1 MTDGRYPWDD
11 LGGQS
16 TRTPRAVEGRE
27 TTQRTREWREPT
39 LIPEIPPRDGW
50 VFKWVRVANRDKDD
64 PSNLNKRRR
73 EGWEA
78 VRIEEFPWLSD
89 LLMTDV
95 NVGNIETGG
104 LLLCKMSE
112 EMVAQRNRFYLSRAR
127 AQRTS
132 AEESYMRDNQEIAMA
147 KFRERKASTFTDR
160 RDTTPV

>member
-1 MTDGRYPWDD
+1 MTDGRLPWDD
-11 LGGQS
+11 LAGPS

-27 TTQRTREWREPT
+27 TSQRTREWREPT

-78 VRIEEFPWLSD
+78 VRLEEFPWLAE
-89 LLMTDV
+89 LLMLDT
-95 NVGNIETGG
+95 NTGNIETGG

-112 EMVAQRNRFYLSRAR
+112 EMVAQRNRYYLNRAR
-127 AQRTS
+127 AQRSS
-132 AEESYMRDNQEIAMA
+132 AEESYMRDNGEIAMR
-147 KFRERKASTFTDR
+147 KHLERRQQVFTDR
-160 RDTTPV
+160 RS